1 MGCFGRAGGRTVN
14 QYKLGQIRRSL
25 IRALREEHGLTQ
37 GRAAELAGIGS
48 KQRWCNI
55 ERGNNGFGVC
65 RNTLEKIATVLK
77 CAPTDLIQPFEP
89 APMLIVGGSG
99 GVRYALNRSV

>member
-1 MGCFGRAGGRTVN
+1 MGTKDRAGGHTVS

-37 GRAAELAGIGS
+37 ARAAELAGIGS

-55 ERGNNGFGVC
+55 ERGSNGFGVC
-65 RNTLEKIATVLK
+65 RNTLEKIAVVLQ
-77 CAPTDLIQPFEP
+77 CMPGDLIQPPEP
-89 APMLIVGGSG
+89 APAMILGGSG
-99 GVRYALNRSV
+99 GVRYALNRSA